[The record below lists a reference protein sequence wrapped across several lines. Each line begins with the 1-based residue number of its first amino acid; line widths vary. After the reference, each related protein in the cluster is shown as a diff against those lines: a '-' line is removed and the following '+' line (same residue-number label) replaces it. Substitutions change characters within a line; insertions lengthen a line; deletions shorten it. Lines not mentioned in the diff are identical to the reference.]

1 MTKKSVEAST
11 QVEDTSPEEEQTQED
26 GPEQA

>member
-11 QVEDTSPEEEQTQED
+11 QAEDPSPEEEQTQED